1 MGKIETVGI
10 RASKAHPWE
19 RRDPARDML
28 TWRTDMK
35 LPGRLKAVLYVVIVH
50 IYIPSHLILRTYYRP
65 DFVLSTGK
73 DRNNAN
79 YLPVTVLF

>member
-1 MGKIETVGI
+1 
-10 RASKAHPWE
+10 
-19 RRDPARDML
+19 
-28 TWRTDMK
+28 MK